1 MTKSVF
7 TEEYQIF
14 LKLLIEERKRAGITQ
29 TTLAERLEQSQ
40 PYVAKYE
47 KGVRRLDLIEFLEIA
62 DAIGFN
68 PFDFLGK
75 LYKSFQ

>member
-7 TEEYQIF
+7 TTEYRIF
-14 LKLLIEERKRAGITQ
+14 LKLLIEERKRAGLTQ
-29 TTLAERLEQSQ
+29 TLLAQKLEQSQ

-62 DAIGFN
+62 DAIGCN
-68 PFDFLGK
+68 PFDFLSK
-75 LYKSFQ
+75 LFKRFQ

>member
-14 LKLLIEERKRAGITQ
+14 LKLLIEERKHAGFTQ
-29 TTLAERLEQSQ
+29 TLLAEKLNQSQ

-47 KGVRRLDLIEFLEIA
+47 KA
-62 DAIGFN
+62 SAAWT
-68 PFDFLGK
+68 
-75 LYKSFQ
+75 

>member
-14 LKLLIEERKRAGITQ
+14 LKLLIEERKHAGFTQ
-29 TTLAERLEQSQ
+29 TLLAEKLNQSQ

-62 DAIGFN
+62 DAIVFN
-68 PFDFLGK
+68 PFDFLIK
-75 LYKSFQ
+75 LFKRFQ

>member
-75 LYKSFQ
+75 LYKNFQ

>member
-14 LKLLIEERKRAGITQ
+14 LKLLIEERKHAGFTQ
-29 TTLAERLEQSQ
+29 TLLAEKLNQSQ

-62 DAIGFN
+62 DALGFN
-68 PFDFLGK
+68 PFYFLSK
-75 LYKSFQ
+75 LFKRFQ